1 MNRKIKN
8 TLVLLVLLILIA
20 VTGGIY
26 IFPIQH
32 SKISSKKKILKG
44 LKSKSYNK
52 GELEKQYQ
60 TLLTK
65 SHTLDSILASR
76 KFNIPKNLSSINF
89 YDFITNVSS
98 NFSPDTHVDIAL
110 VNQGKDKAFNYYEYK
125 LTGTSTYNDLF
136 GLVYALEQS
145 KELKK
150 ISAVTLNNSIT
161 TDKDGIPHFEVGF
174 TITAKVYYSD
184 NDRFTTT
191 KFVENNLHAPLSYN
205 VFYPLIRNVIPPNT
219 NDLLNVEGAKLL
231 ALVPEGAFL
240 SDSKGNTYLLWEGE
254 QVYLGYLTKIDYKN
268 NKVNFIINKGGVI
281 EHVDLILGQDSS
293 KTNGSSNKDQ
303 GIINNKNERTQ

>member
-26 IFPIQH
+26 IFTIQH
-32 SKISSKKKILKG
+32 SKISSKEKTLKQ

-65 SHTLDSILASR
+65 SHALDSILASR
-76 KFNIPKNLSSINF
+76 KFNIPKDLSSINF
-89 YDFITNVSS
+89 YDFVTNVSS
-98 NFSPDTHVDIAL
+98 NFSPDTRMDIEL
-110 VNQGKDKAFNYYEYK
+110 VSRGKDKEFSYYEYK
-125 LTGTSTYNDLF
+125 LTGTGSYNDVYS
-136 GLVYALEQS
+136 LVYALEQS

-150 ISAVTLNNSIT
+150 ISTVAFNNSIT
-161 TDKDGIPHFEVGF
+161 TDKDGMPHFEVGF
-174 TITAKVYYSD
+174 TITARVYYSD

-191 KFVENNLHAPLSYN
+191 KFVENNLRAPQVYN
-205 VFYPLIRNVIPPNT
+205 AFYPLIRKEIPPNT
-219 NDLLNVEGAKLL
+219 NDLLDVEGAKLL

-268 NKVNFIINKGGVI
+268 NKVSFIINKGGVI
-281 EHVDLILGQDSS
+281 EHIDLKLGQDSS
-293 KTNGSSNKDQ
+293 ASKDK
-303 GIINNKNERTQ
+303 GIKNNNNERVQ